1 MRIFGLIGLY
11 AVALFLTGWL
21 LLDVE
26 SMLVSE
32 LTANKELDIPE
43 NVLLDALDDMRY
55 WNRFSVLFTFLILTV
70 KCFLMALVLYGG
82 LFFANLHQGIR
93 LGSLFKVTAFAEVA
107 LVLAGVVKVWVGAV
121 SEFTYSEFAVFYPL
135 SLLSALGTDAVDPIF
150 YYPLQISNLFELLY
164 CLLLIVFLRQEL
176 SFSTSQSIKVGL
188 GSYAV
193 SLLFWMVLIL
203 FLTLNFT

>member
-1 MRIFGLIGLY
+1 MRILGLIAFY

-32 LTANKELDIPE
+32 LTANKELYIPE
-43 NVLLDALDDMRY
+43 NVLLDALEDMRY
-55 WNRFSVLFTFLILTV
+55 WNRFSVLFTFLILVV

-93 LGSLFKVTAFAEVA
+93 LGSLFRVMAFAELA
-107 LVLAGVVKVWVGAV
+107 LVFAGIVKVWVGAV
-121 SEFTYSEFAVFYPL
+121 SEFTYSEFAIFYPL
-135 SLLSALGTDAVDPIF
+135 SLLSYLGQDAVNPLL
-150 YYPLQISNLFELLY
+150 YYPLKVANLFELVY
-164 CLLLIVFLRQEL
+164 CALIVIFLRQEL
-176 SFSTSQSIKVGL
+176 SFSTFQSVKVGL

-193 SLLFWMVLIL
+193 SMLFWMVLIL

>member
-1 MRIFGLIGLY
+1 MRILGLIALY
-11 AVALFLTGWL
+11 AFALFLTAWL

-43 NVLLDALDDMRY
+43 NVLLDALEDMRY
-55 WNRFSVLFTFLILTV
+55 WNRFSILFTFLILVV
-70 KCFLMALVLYGG
+70 KCFLMSLVLYGG

-93 LGSLFKVTAFAEVA
+93 LGSLFRVTAFAEVA
-107 LVLAGVVKVWVGAV
+107 LVLAGVIKVWVGAI
-121 SEFTYSEFAVFYPL
+121 SEFTYSEFAIYYPL
-135 SLLSALGTDAVDPIF
+135 SLLSALGPESVDPLL
-150 YYPLQISNLFELLY
+150 YYTLQIANLFEMLY
-164 CLLLIVFLRQEL
+164 CLLIVIFLRQEL

>member
-1 MRIFGLIGLY
+1 MRILGLIAIY
-11 AVALFLTGWL
+11 SVALFLTGWL

-32 LTANKELDIPE
+32 LTANKELEIPE
-43 NVLLDALDDMRY
+43 NVLLDALEDMRY
-55 WNRFSVLFTFLILTV
+55 WNRFSVLFTFLILVV

-93 LGSLFKVTAFAEVA
+93 LGNLFRVTAFAEVA
-107 LVLAGVVKVWVGAV
+107 LVLAGVVKVWVGAM
-121 SEFTYSEFAVFYPL
+121 SEFTYSEFAIFYPL
-135 SLLSALGTDAVDPIF
+135 SLLSALGTEAVDPLL
-150 YYPLQISNLFELLY
+150 YYPLQIANLFEMLY
-164 CLLLIVFLRQEL
+164 CLLIVIFLRQEL

>member
-1 MRIFGLIGLY
+1 MRFLGLIFLY
-11 AVALFLTGWL
+11 AIALFLTSWL

-26 SMLVSE
+26 SMLVNE

-43 NVLLDALDDMRY
+43 NVLLDALEDMRY
-55 WNRFSVLFTFLILTV
+55 WNRFSVLFTFLILVV

-93 LGSLFKVTAFAEVA
+93 LGSLFRVATFAEVA
-107 LVLAGVVKVWVGAV
+107 LVFAGVVKVWVAAM
-121 SEFTYSEFAVFYPL
+121 SEFTYSEFAIFYPL
-135 SLLSALGTDAVDPIF
+135 SLLSFLGQDAVNPLL
-150 YYPLQISNLFELLY
+150 YYPMQVANLFELVY
-164 CLLLIVFLRQEL
+164 CLLIVFFLRQEL

>member
-1 MRIFGLIGLY
+1 MRILGLIAGY
-11 AVALFLTGWL
+11 AVALFLTGWM

-26 SMLVSE
+26 AMLVSE

-43 NVLLDALDDMRY
+43 NFLLDVLEDMRY
-55 WNRFSVLFTFLILTV
+55 WNHFSVLFTFLILVV

-82 LFFANLHQGIR
+82 LFFANLHQGVR
-93 LGSLFKVTAFAEVA
+93 LGTLFRVVAFAEVA
-107 LVLAGVVKVWVGAV
+107 LVLAGVIKVWVGAIA
-121 SEFTYSEFAVFYPL
+121 SFTYSEFAIYYPLSILSLIGTEAVDPLLFYPL
-135 SLLSALGTDAVDPIF
+135 QVA
-150 YYPLQISNLFELLY
+150 NLFEMLY
-164 CLLLIVFLRQEL
+164 CILIVIFLRQEL

>member
-1 MRIFGLIGLY
+1 MKILGLIAFY
-11 AVALFLTGWL
+11 SITLFLIGWL

-26 SMLVSE
+26 NMLVSE

-43 NVLLDALDDMRY
+43 NILLDALEDMRY
-55 WNRFSVLFTFLILTV
+55 WNRFSVLFTFLILV
-70 KCFLMALVLYGG
+70 IKCFLMALVLYGG
-82 LFFANLHQGIR
+82 LFFTNLHQGIR
-93 LGSLFKVTAFAEVA
+93 LGSLFRVMAFAELA
-107 LVLAGVVKVWVGAV
+107 LVFAGIVKVWVGAV
-121 SEFTYSEFAVFYPL
+121 SEFTYSEFAIFYPL
-135 SLLSALGTDAVDPIF
+135 SLLSALGPESVDPLLH
-150 YYPLQISNLFELLY
+150 YPLQIANLFEMLY
-164 CLLLIVFLRQEL
+164 CVLIVIFLRQEL

>member
-1 MRIFGLIGLY
+1 MRIFGLIALY

-32 LTANKELDIPE
+32 LTSNKELDIPE
-43 NVLLDALDDMRY
+43 NVLLDALEDMRY
-55 WNRFSVLFTFLILTV
+55 WNRFSVLFTFLILVV

-82 LFFANLHQGIR
+82 LFFANLHRGVR
-93 LGSLFKVTAFAEVA
+93 LGTLFRVTAFAEVA
-107 LVLAGVVKVWVGAV
+107 LVLAGVVKVWVGAM
-121 SEFTYSEFAVFYPL
+121 SEFTYSEFAIFYPL
-135 SLLSALGTDAVDPIF
+135 SLLSSLGPESVDPLL
-150 YYPLQISNLFELLY
+150 YYPLQIANLFEMLY
-164 CLLLIVFLRQEL
+164 CVLLVVFLKQESSL
-176 SFSTSQSIKVGL
+176 TAAQSIKVGL
-188 GSYAV
+188 GSYSV

>member
-1 MRIFGLIGLY
+1 MKILGLIVFY
-11 AVALFLTGWL
+11 AVALFVTGWL

-26 SMLVSE
+26 AMLVSE

-43 NVLLDALDDMRY
+43 NVLLDALEDMRY
-55 WNRFSVLFTFLILTV
+55 WNRFSVLFTFLILII
-70 KCFLMALVLYGG
+70 KCFLMALVLYAG

-93 LGSLFKVTAFAEVA
+93 LGSLFRVTAFAEVA
-107 LVLAGVVKVWVGAV
+107 LVFAGVVKVWWGAM

-135 SLLSALGTDAVDPIF
+135 SLLAALGPESVDPLL
-150 YYPLQISNLFELLY
+150 YYPLQIANLFELMY
-164 CLLLIVFLRQEL
+164 CFLIVIFLRKEL

-188 GSYAV
+188 GAYAV
-193 SLLFWMVLIL
+193 SLLFWIVLIL

>member
-1 MRIFGLIGLY
+1 MKTIGLIAFYSL
-11 AVALFLTGWL
+11 ALFLTGWL

-32 LTANKELDIPE
+32 LIANKELDIPE
-43 NVLLDALDDMRY
+43 NVLLDALEDMRY
-55 WNRFSVLFTFLILTV
+55 WNRFSVLFTFLILVV

-82 LFFANLHQGIR
+82 LFFANLHQGIS
-93 LGSLFKVTAFAEVA
+93 LGKLFRVTAFAEVA
-107 LVLAGVVKVWVGAV
+107 LVLAGVVKVWVGAM
-121 SEFTYSEFAVFYPL
+121 SEFTYSEFAIFYPL
-135 SLLSALGTDAVDPIF
+135 SLLSALGTDAVDPLL
-150 YYPLQISNLFELLY
+150 YYPLQIANLFEMLY
-164 CLLLIVFLRQEL
+164 CVLIVIFLRQEL
-176 SFSTSQSIKVGL
+176 SFSIIQSIKVGL

>member
-43 NVLLDALDDMRY
+43 NVLLDALEDMRY

>member
-1 MRIFGLIGLY
+1 MRILGLIALY
-11 AVALFLTGWL
+11 AVALFLMGHL

-43 NVLLDALDDMRY
+43 NVLLDALEDMRY
-55 WNRFSVLFTFLILTV
+55 WNRFSVLFTFLILVV
-70 KCFLMALVLYGG
+70 KCFLMTLVLYGG

-93 LGSLFKVTAFAEVA
+93 LGTLFRVTAFAEVA
-107 LVLAGVVKVWVGAV
+107 LVLAGVVKIWVGAV
-121 SEFTYSEFAVFYPL
+121 SGFTYSEFAIFYPL
-135 SLLSALGTDAVDPIF
+135 SLLSVLGTDAIDPLF
-150 YYPLQISNLFELLY
+150 YYPLQITNLFELLY
-164 CLLLIVFLRQEL
+164 CMLLVIFLRHEL
-176 SFSTSQSIKVGL
+176 SFSAVQSIKVGL

>member
-1 MRIFGLIGLY
+1 MRILGLIAGY

-32 LTANKELDIPE
+32 LTSNKELDIPE
-43 NVLLDALDDMRY
+43 NVLLDALEDMRY
-55 WNRFSVLFTFLILTV
+55 WNRFSVIFTFLILV
-70 KCFLMALVLYGG
+70 IKCYLMALVLYGG
-82 LFFANLHQGIR
+82 LFFANLHQGVR
-93 LGSLFKVTAFAEVA
+93 LGTLFRVVAFAEVA
-107 LVLAGVVKVWVGAV
+107 LVLAGVIKVWVGAIA
-121 SEFTYSEFAVFYPL
+121 SFTYSEFAIFYPL
-135 SLLSALGTDAVDPIF
+135 SLLSVLGPEAVDPLL
-150 YYPLQISNLFELLY
+150 YYPLQIANLFEMLY
-164 CLLLIVFLRQEL
+164 CLLIVIFLRQEL

>member
-1 MRIFGLIGLY
+1 MKTLILIAFY
-11 AVALFLTGWL
+11 SLALFLTSWL

-26 SMLVSE
+26 AMLVSE
-32 LTANKELDIPE
+32 LTSNKELDIPE
-43 NVLLDALDDMRY
+43 NVLLDALEDMRY
-55 WNRFSVLFTFLILTV
+55 WNRFSALFTFLILVV

-82 LFFANLHQGIR
+82 LFFANLHQGIP
-93 LGSLFKVTAFAEVA
+93 LGILFRVTAFAEVA
-107 LVLAGVVKVWVGAV
+107 LVLAGVLKIWIGAA

-135 SLLSALGTDAVDPIF
+135 SLLSALGTEAVDPLF
-150 YYPLQISNLFELLY
+150 YYPLQIANLFELLY
-164 CLLLIVFLRQEL
+164 CLFLVVFLRQEL

>member
-1 MRIFGLIGLY
+1 MRILGLIAMY
-11 AVALFLTGWL
+11 AIALFLTGWL

-43 NVLLDALDDMRY
+43 NVLLDALEDMRY
-55 WNRFSVLFTFLILTV
+55 WNRFSVLFTFLILVV

-82 LFFANLHQGIR
+82 LFFANLHQSVR
-93 LGSLFKVTAFAEVA
+93 LGTLFRIAAFAEVA
-107 LVLAGVVKVWVGAV
+107 LVLAGLTKVWVGAM

-135 SLLSALGTDAVDPIF
+135 SLLTLLGTEAVDPLF
-150 YYPLQISNLFELLY
+150 YYPLQIANLFELLY
-164 CLLLIVFLRQEL
+164 CVLLVIFLSQEL
-176 SFSTSQSIKVGL
+176 SFSSSQSIKVGL
-188 GSYAV
+188 GSYSV
-193 SLLFWMVLIL
+193 SLLFWIVLIL

>member
-1 MRIFGLIGLY
+1 MKILVLIAVY
-11 AVALFLTGWL
+11 AVALFLTGWM

-32 LTANKELDIPE
+32 LIANKQLDIPE
-43 NVLLDALDDMRY
+43 NVLLDTLEDIRY
-55 WNRFSVLFTFLILTV
+55 WNRFSVLFTFLILVV
-70 KCFLMALVLYGG
+70 KCFLMALVLYAG

-93 LGSLFKVTAFAEVA
+93 MGQLFRVTAFAEVA
-107 LVLAGVVKVWVGAV
+107 LVFAGVVKVWVGAI
-121 SEFTYSEFAVFYPL
+121 SEFTYSEFAIFYPL
-135 SLLSALGTDAVDPIF
+135 SLLSALGPESVDPLL
-150 YYPLQISNLFELLY
+150 YYPLQIANLFEILY
-164 CLLLIVFLRQEL
+164 CVLIVIFLRQDL

>member
-1 MRIFGLIGLY
+1 MKVFGLIALY

-21 LLDVE
+21 LMDVE
-26 SMLVSE
+26 AMLVSE

-43 NVLLDALDDMRY
+43 NVLLDALEDMRY
-55 WNRFSVLFTFLILTV
+55 WNRFSVLFTFLILVV

-82 LFFANLHQGIR
+82 LFFANLHKGIR
-93 LGSLFKVTAFAEVA
+93 LGTLFRVTAFAEVA
-107 LVLAGVVKVWVGAV
+107 LVLAGVVKIWVGSV

-135 SLLSALGTDAVDPIF
+135 SMLSTLGSDAVDPLF
-150 YYPLQISNLFELLY
+150 YYPLQIANLFELLY
-164 CLLLIVFLRQEL
+164 CVLLVVFLSHEL

>member
-1 MRIFGLIGLY
+1 MRILSLIAFY

-26 SMLVSE
+26 SMLVGE

-43 NVLLDALDDMRY
+43 NVLLDALEDMRY
-55 WNRFSVLFTFLILTV
+55 WNRFSVLFTFLILVV

-93 LGSLFKVTAFAEVA
+93 LGSLFKVTAYAELA
-107 LVLAGVVKVWVGAV
+107 LVFAGIVKVWVGAV
-121 SEFTYSEFAVFYPL
+121 SEFTYSEFALFYPL
-135 SLLSALGTDAVDPIF
+135 SALSFLGKDAVNPLL
-150 YYPLQISNLFELLY
+150 YYPLQVANLFELAY
-164 CLLLIVFLRQEL
+164 CSLIVFFLRQEF
-176 SFSTSQSIKVGL
+176 SFSTFQSIKVGL